1 MPLNGAEQTNSNMK
15 KVKLFEEYIQ
25 EATTSW
31 GKMMKGVRAGDG
43 GPWSIVAIQDRKV
56 VGQSNDIKIQDLIP
70 AKYEALKAEFPKAKL
85 HIEDAGGGVVW
96 NESLNEEFD
105 ISTIKAKDTIELTNT
120 RTGDVGKY
128 TVKRIFGG
136 SSNIKEI
143 EVLTRNKQ
151 LLTLYY
157 SKERGLQNFKGDVYE
172 SFINEVL
179 AAADK
184 SKLTNKVEI
193 TVAIARTLMNNART
207 GKLKHMSA
215 PGGVTHYWN
224 PTTKE
229 YVGRTEQEGRL
240 NQGTFFFSN
249 VLNKEGNLTESFMN
263 EGIDSMVKNLETM
276 VRKQFN
282 VIEFKAPAKR
292 PLIHEEFLMIK
303 VSDDKYGG
311 PQSGLGK
318 FIKKS
323 TGVEAS
329 FVDSLG
335 SNKTYWISLEKLE
348 DANIKESLNEASTI
362 QKDLAS
368 KIHNAI
374 EGDEDNKRTILNA
387 MHRTQNQFDPLTVNI
402 ATGYEGSAG
411 MDNRLDRLRTLSPT
425 KLNLILKELNTILGV
440 KESLNEAVDA
450 TRDELMDLMETK
462 YKIKTVRTSEDFNGQ
477 TGGIWIAAD
486 NEETMGGNKIF
497 DYYNRSSKY
506 SNGVLTQLRTAVEKK
521 GWWFEWNDPGT
532 IICWP
537 KN

>member
-1 MPLNGAEQTNSNMK
+1 MK

-31 GKMMKGVRAGDG
+31 GKMMKGVRAGEG
-43 GPWSIVAIQDRKV
+43 GPWSIVAIQDKKV

-96 NESLNEEFD
+96 NESLNE
-105 ISTIKAKDTIELTNT
+105 A
-120 RTGDVGKY
+120 
-128 TVKRIFGG
+128 
-136 SSNIKEI
+136 
-143 EVLTRNKQ
+143 
-151 LLTLYY
+151 
-157 SKERGLQNFKGDVYE
+157 
-172 SFINEVL
+172 L
-179 AAADK
+179 AAASQD
-184 SKLTNKVEI
+184 KLTNRDSLTAKVN
-193 TVAIARTLMNNART
+193 ATLISNARN
-207 GKLKHMSA
+207 GILKKMA
-215 PGGVTHYWN
+215 EPGGKTHYWN
-224 PTTKE
+224 PKTGE
-229 YVGRTEQEGRL
+229 YVAKTITYNGKGEYL
-240 NQGTFFFSN
+240 YSD
-249 VLNKEGNLTESFMN
+249 VLDADGNLTESYVT
-263 EGIDSMVKNLETM
+263 EGIDSMVKNLETI

-348 DANIKESLNEASTI
+348 DANIKESLNEA
-362 QKDLAS
+362 K
-368 KIHNAI
+368 
-374 EGDEDNKRTILNA
+374 
-387 MHRTQNQFDPLTVNI
+387 
-402 ATGYEGSAG
+402 
-411 MDNRLDRLRTLSPT
+411 
-425 KLNLILKELNTILGV
+425 
-440 KESLNEAVDA
+440 DA

-462 YKIKTVRTSEDFNGQ
+462 YKIKTVRHSEDFNGQ

-486 NEETMGGNKIF
+486 NEEIMGGNKIF

>member
-1 MPLNGAEQTNSNMK
+1 MK

-31 GKMMKGVRAGDG
+31 GKMMKGVKAGDG
-43 GPWSIVAIQDRKV
+43 GPWTIVAIEYNKV
-56 VGQSNDIKIQDLIP
+56 VGQSIDIKIRDLIP
-70 AKYEALKAEFPKAKL
+70 AKYEALKKEFPRAKF

-96 NESLNEEFD
+96 NES
-105 ISTIKAKDTIELTNT
+105 
-120 RTGDVGKY
+120 Y
-128 TVKRIFGG
+128 
-136 SSNIKEI
+136 
-143 EVLTRNKQ
+143 
-151 LLTLYY
+151 
-157 SKERGLQNFKGDVYE
+157 
-172 SFINEVL
+172 
-179 AAADK
+179 
-184 SKLTNKVEI
+184 
-193 TVAIARTLMNNART
+193 
-207 GKLKHMSA
+207 
-215 PGGVTHYWN
+215 VT
-224 PTTKE
+224 
-229 YVGRTEQEGRL
+229 
-240 NQGTFFFSN
+240 
-249 VLNKEGNLTESFMN
+249 

-348 DANIKESLNEASTI
+348 NSDVLESYI
-362 QKDLAS
+362 
-368 KIHNAI
+368 
-374 EGDEDNKRTILNA
+374 
-387 MHRTQNQFDPLTVNI
+387 
-402 ATGYEGSAG
+402 
-411 MDNRLDRLRTLSPT
+411 
-425 KLNLILKELNTILGV
+425 
-440 KESLNEAVDA
+440 NEAVDD

-486 NEETMGGNKIF
+486 NEEMMGGNKIF
-497 DYYNRSSKY
+497 DYYNRGSKY

>member
-1 MPLNGAEQTNSNMK
+1 MK

-31 GKMMKGVRAGDG
+31 GKMMKGVRAGSG
-43 GPWSIVAIQDRKV
+43 GPWSIVAIQDKKV

-85 HIEDAGGGVVW
+85 HIEDVGGGVVW
-96 NESLNEEFD
+96 NESLNE
-105 ISTIKAKDTIELTNT
+105 A
-120 RTGDVGKY
+120 
-128 TVKRIFGG
+128 
-136 SSNIKEI
+136 
-143 EVLTRNKQ
+143 
-151 LLTLYY
+151 
-157 SKERGLQNFKGDVYE
+157 
-172 SFINEVL
+172 L
-179 AAADK
+179 AASSQD
-184 SKLTNKVEI
+184 KLTNHDTLTAKVN
-193 TVAIARTLMNNART
+193 ATLISNARN
-207 GKLKHMSA
+207 GVLKMMKE
-215 PGGVTHYWN
+215 PGGKTHYWN
-224 PTTKE
+224 PETKE
-229 YVGRTEQEGRL
+229 YVAKTITYNGKGEYL
-240 NQGTFFFSN
+240 YSDA
-249 VLNKEGNLTESFMN
+249 LDKDGNLTESYVT

-368 KIHNAI
+368 KIHNTI
-374 EGDEDNKRTILNA
+374 EGDEDNKKTILNA
-387 MHRTQNQFDPLTVNI
+387 MHRTQNQFDSLTVNI
-402 ATGYEGSAG
+402 VTGYEGSAG
-411 MDNRLDRLRTLSPT
+411 MDNRLDRLKTLSPT

-440 KESLNEAVDA
+440 KESLNEAKDA
-450 TRDELMDLMETK
+450 TREELMDLMETK

>member
-1 MPLNGAEQTNSNMK
+1 MK

-31 GKMMKGVRAGDG
+31 GKMMKGVKAGDG
-43 GPWSIVAIQDRKV
+43 GPWSIVAIENNKV
-56 VGQSNDIKIQDLIP
+56 VGQSIDIKIRDLIP
-70 AKYEALKAEFPKAKL
+70 AKYEALKKEFPRAKF

-96 NESLNEEFD
+96 NESLNE
-105 ISTIKAKDTIELTNT
+105 A
-120 RTGDVGKY
+120 
-128 TVKRIFGG
+128 
-136 SSNIKEI
+136 
-143 EVLTRNKQ
+143 
-151 LLTLYY
+151 
-157 SKERGLQNFKGDVYE
+157 
-172 SFINEVL
+172 L
-179 AAADK
+179 AATDSK
-184 SKLTNKVEI
+184 KLTNRNTLTAKVN
-193 TVAIARTLMNNART
+193 ATLISNARNRVLKMMKEPD
-207 GKLKHMSA
+207 GK
-215 PGGVTHYWN
+215 THFWN
-224 PTTKE
+224 PETKE
-229 YVGRTEQEGRL
+229 YVAKTITYNGKGEYL
-240 NQGTFFFSN
+240 YSDA
-249 VLNKEGNLTESFMN
+249 LDADGNLTESYVT

-335 SNKTYWISLEKLE
+335 SNKTYWISLEQLE
-348 DANIKESLNEASTI
+348 DNI
-362 QKDLAS
+362 
-368 KIHNAI
+368 
-374 EGDEDNKRTILNA
+374 
-387 MHRTQNQFDPLTVNI
+387 
-402 ATGYEGSAG
+402 
-411 MDNRLDRLRTLSPT
+411 
-425 KLNLILKELNTILGV
+425 

-450 TRDELMDLMETK
+450 TRDELMDIMETK

-486 NEETMGGNKIF
+486 NDEMMGGNKIF
-497 DYYNRSSKY
+497 DYYNRGSKY
-506 SNGVLTQLRTAVEKK
+506 SNGVLTQLRTAVEKM

-532 IICWP
+532 IICWQ